1 MQLEDMQLEDMY
13 QKPIDRPIDSVI
25 KASSEEHLAN
35 ELDEYI
41 FTPDIVLHLQRFY
54 DEYNDP
60 DATGN
65 GAWIS
70 GFFGSGKSHLLKILA
85 VALEDREVDGKPAL
99 DYLLPKLD
107 DDGAYLKG
115 QMETARQRHPSES
128 VLFNVDSM
136 AENTGQDSAGAMLS
150 AFIRAFNGHCGYFDG
165 SQQYIAQMEYDLDSE
180 GKLDDFKQAVFEQTD
195 RPWNKVRAKATLY
208 SSKISTAYD
217 AVCGNAPGTNTNIIK
232 HYQDD
237 YRPSIDAFASRVSD
251 YIAAHGRGFRLNFFV
266 DEVGQFIA
274 QDSERMLNL
283 QTIAEELNTKCDG
296 NSWVVVTSQEDVER
310 LTGRMQ
316 AGSANDFSKIQGRF
330 KVRMSLRSED
340 AEDIIKR
347 RLLAKKD
354 DAKPQIAKLYDEHKD
369 DFDYLFNFTGGS
381 RSYARYDGEDD
392 FVNTYPFVPYQFSLF
407 IEVMRTLSNHNALQG
422 RYEATGARSM
432 LGVFQDVAVDLATS
446 SSSDVGRQEPLA
458 AFDAMFDG
466 LQNDIKSEFYGQVS
480 QAERN
485 LSGNP
490 LAIRVL
496 KALLLVKYCDEFPA
510 TPDNLRI
517 LLLGS
522 LKQNTSV
529 LESDIKSALDVLE
542 KQRYIRRNAESGVYE
557 YLTDEEMDVENEI
570 LNQSLGSKDQTECV
584 GQLFRDVVGQPKTE
598 YRHGDF
604 RANYNFDL
612 KVGGEAIGQK
622 RNDLSVDLLILP
634 VEEDGGTL
642 LALVPSEPRTLSIQL
657 HDDEDFL
664 KELDIYLKT
673 KTYVN
678 TNGGNSNDSRRSIIE
693 NRGKENGKRYRE
705 LQKAFEELLT
715 NASYYAAGSDVTGSV
730 RGSGADAVHSGMA
743 VLVGKTY
750 SQLQQLK
757 NTFRDNDVYGS
768 CFDGQQLLSEADL
781 PEYARTVL
789 NQTRMLSSAGDVT
802 VGGDGQSSLIR
813 NFSHGEYGWPEVAV
827 RNAVALLS
835 AKGLVE
841 VRQDGKQLEA
851 ADLAPKLKNSRNLDK
866 LTVRVV
872 EAIDENTLAEIRKAY
887 RGIVG
892 TNSNAGN
899 DAKAMAE
906 DLRAYLEGEL
916 ESLEKVS
923 GQAKRYPFAQR
934 FESEVGELS
943 QARKQLAN
951 DWNWIITGF
960 LQDAEDLENAK
971 DDLGK
976 MQRFLTG
983 RQHEIFDSV
992 RDFCEHDLDEAREL
1006 ELSAL
1011 QDEQA
1016 LLDLMNDEDCYKSGN
1031 IPAAN
1036 TKLRAIKQEMDDKKR
1051 GLRKVAEANLADY
1064 KQSYVTGGYLD
1075 GVDDEARERFEGI
1088 FEQGCAEL
1096 EGVQTAH
1103 QLESFMTDFKKKH
1116 GSEIIDALK
1125 SPELEPEVEGKAV
1138 EESVSTAQSAPK
1150 PASAPVKPV
1159 QLSTFKAEG
1168 YAKPTI
1174 RTEDEVEE
1182 YLDALRGEL
1191 LSEVRAG
1198 RVIIK

>member
-1 MQLEDMQLEDMY
+1 MQLADMY
-13 QKPIDRPIDSVI
+13 QKPINRSIDSVI
-25 KASSEEHLAN
+25 KASSDEHLAN
-35 ELDEYI
+35 ELEEYI
-41 FTPDIVLHLQRFY
+41 FTPDIISRLEGFY

-70 GFFGSGKSHLLKILA
+70 GFFGSGKSHLLKIMA
-85 VALEDREVDGKPAL
+85 VALEDREVDGVPAL

-107 DDGAYLKG
+107 DEPYLKG
-115 QMETARQRHPSES
+115 QMVAARQRHPSES
-128 VLFNVDSM
+128 VLFNVDAM

-180 GKLDDFKQAVFEQTD
+180 DKLDDFKQAVFE
-195 RPWNKVRAKATLY
+195 RVGKPWDNVRTKATLY
-208 SSKISTAYD
+208 SSKISEAYD

-237 YRPSIDAFASRVSD
+237 YKPSIDAFASRVSD
-251 YIAAHGRGFRLNFFV
+251 YIASHGRGFRLNFFV

-283 QTIAEELNTKCDG
+283 QTIAEELNTKCGG

-369 DFDYLFNFTGGS
+369 DFDYLFNFTGGR
-381 RSYARYDGEDD
+381 RSYALFDGKDD

-407 IEVMRTLSNHNALQG
+407 IEVMRTLSDHNALQG

-432 LGVFQDVAVDLATS
+432 LGVFQDVAVDLATG
-446 SSSDVGRQEPLA
+446 SSSDVGKQEPLA

-466 LQNDIKSEFYGQVS
+466 LRNDIKSEFYGQVS

-485 LSGNP
+485 LDNP

-510 TPDNLRI
+510 TPANLRI

-522 LKQNTSV
+522 LKQKPSV

-542 KQRYIRRNAESGVYE
+542 EQRYIRRNAENGVYE
-557 YLTDEEMDVENEI
+557 YLTNEEMDVENEI
-570 LNQSLGSKDQTECV
+570 LGLSLGSKEQTDCV
-584 GQLFRDVVGQPKTE
+584 GQLFKDVIGQVRAE
-598 YRHGDF
+598 YRHEGF
-604 RANYNFDL
+604 KANYSFDL
-612 KVGGEAIGQK
+612 KVGGETVGQN

-634 VEEDGGTL
+634 AQENGGAL
-642 LALVPSEPRTLSIQL
+642 LATVPSEPRTLSIQL

-673 KTYVN
+673 KKYVQ
-678 TNGGNSNDSRRSIIE
+678 TNGGKSNDPRGSIIE
-693 NRGKENGKRYRE
+693 SRGRENSERYRE
-705 LQKAFEELLT
+705 LQETLGELLT
-715 NASYYAAGSDVTGSV
+715 SASYYAAGSDVTDGVSGS
-730 RGSGADAVHSGMA
+730 SGADVVRSGMA

-750 SQLQQLK
+750 PQLQQLK
-757 NTFRDNDVYGS
+757 STFTDNDVQNS

-781 PEYARTVL
+781 PEYAQTVL
-789 NQTRMLSSAGDVT
+789 NQTRMLSSAGEVT
-802 VGGDGQSSLIR
+802 VGGDGQTSLIR
-813 NFSHGEYGWPEVAV
+813 SFLHGEYGWPDVAV

-841 VRQDGKQLEA
+841 VRQAGKQLEA
-851 ADLAPKLKNSRNLDK
+851 ADLAPKLKNRRDLDK

-872 EAIDENTLAEIRKAY
+872 EAVDEKTLNDIRAAY

-899 DAKAMAE
+899 DAKAMAA
-906 DLRAYLEGEL
+906 DLRDYLGGEL
-916 ESLEKVS
+916 DSLEKVRA
-923 GQAKRYPFAQR
+923 QAKRYPFARR
-934 FESEVGELS
+934 FESEVEKLS
-943 QARKQLAN
+943 RAREHLAN
-951 DWNWIITGF
+951 DWSWVTKGF
-960 LQDAEDLENAK
+960 LQDAEDLKGAK
-971 DDLGK
+971 EDLGK

-1011 QDEQA
+1011 QDEQV
-1016 LLDLMNDEDCYKSGN
+1016 LLDLMNDEDCYKSGK
-1031 IPAAN
+1031 IREAN
-1036 TKLRAIKQEMDDKKR
+1036 NTLRAINKEMDSRKQE
-1051 GLRKVAEANLADY
+1051 LRREAEAQLAGY
-1064 KQSYVTGGYLD
+1064 QQSFVEGNYLD
-1075 GVDDEARERFEGI
+1075 GVDDGAREGFEEI
-1088 FEQGCAEL
+1088 FEQGRAEL
-1096 EGVQTAH
+1096 KGIQAAH
-1103 QLESFMTDFKKKH
+1103 QLESFMADFKKRH
-1116 GSEIIDALK
+1116 GSEILAALTPP
-1125 SPELEPEVEGKAV
+1125 STPEPEVEV
-1138 EESVSTAQSAPK
+1138 EAAGEPASTVQSAPEL
-1150 PASAPVKPV
+1150 ASVPVKTV
-1159 QLSTFKAEG
+1159 QLSTFKAKG
-1168 YAKPTI
+1168 YGRPTI

-1182 YLDALRGEL
+1182 YLDVLRDEL
-1191 LSEVRAG
+1191 LAEVRAG